1 MPVRRKV
8 FRIEEMIGA
17 RRAPAAAGA
26 AATDHPRAP
35 TSGRRVSGART
46 RERPAAAA
54 RSPARRADETDT
66 IARAI
71 GRTKQEIATLHAGG
85 FDGKQSGR
93 AFRELDAVVDGTERA
108 TAQILAAAEE
118 IDEAANNLSAL
129 LKGTQEQALAQDIR
143 DQVIRI
149 FEACN
154 FQDLTA
160 QRIATVIATLQSVED
175 HIGRMMEIWGG
186 VDAFKDCMPVAAAER
201 TRATVPLNGP
211 KLDGDS
217 GHATQDEIDDL
228 FRSE

>member
-1 MPVRRKV
+1 MPVRRQV

-17 RRAPAAAGA
+17 RRAPAATGMAMAIGA
-26 AATDHPRAP
+26 D
-35 TSGRRVSGART
+35 
-46 RERPAAAA
+46 
-54 RSPARRADETDT
+54 
-66 IARAI
+66 ARAI
-71 GRTKQEIATLHAGG
+71 GRTKQAIATLHAGG
-85 FDGKQSGR
+85 FDGSQSGR

-160 QRIATVIATLQSVED
+160 QRIATVSATLKSVDE
-175 HIGRMMEIWGG
+175 HIARTLEIWGG
-186 VDAFKDCMPVAAAER
+186 VEAFKDHMPAAAQR

-211 KLDGDS
+211 KLDNDS
-217 GHATQDEIDDL
+217 GHATQDEIDKL